1 MNPIGTLITGRLIGW
16 LLAAWALSLG
26 LALGGLWLYMD
37 GSRDAAAA
45 AAGDVAKAQAEAAC
59 AADTKADAEAQEQAV
74 LGAVRGALAERAI
87 AQAELD
93 KARDDEQSALTE
105 RLAAERRRA
114 EQLSTRLRRH
124 LDANPL
130 PAACRLDA
138 ERVRLF
144 NAARRGGTAADD
156 ATPRSGLPALSGVDL
171 PGAPGA
177 GAGAGWHSERG
188 WALVAGLGGWRGAPH
203 LRGELEHLPELRASG
218 DLGGRDP
225 LKVPAL

>member
-16 LLAAWALSLG
+16 LVAVWALSLG
-26 LALGGLWLYMD
+26 LALGGMWLYMD

-45 AAGDVAKAQAEAAC
+45 AAGDVAKANAEAAC
-59 AADTKADAEAQEQAV
+59 AAANEADAQAQEQAV
-74 LGAVRGALAERAI
+74 LAAVRGAIAERAV

-93 KARDDEQSALTE
+93 KARDDEQSALAE

-114 EQLSTRLRRH
+114 DQLSTRLRRH

-130 PAACRLDA
+130 PVACRLDA

-144 NAARRGGTAADD
+144 NAARRGGAAADD
-156 ATPRSGLPALSGVDL
+156 AAARSGMPAVLGVDVPGASGVGAS
-171 PGAPGA
+171 PGRN
-177 GAGAGWHSERG
+177 SERG
-188 WALVAGLGGWRGAPH
+188 WAAVTGLGGWGGASD
-203 LRGELEHLPELRASG
+203 LRREPEYLPELRASG

>member
-16 LLAAWALSLG
+16 LLLAWALSLG

-45 AAGDVAKAQAEAAC
+45 AAGDVAKANAEAAC
-59 AADTKADAEAQEQAV
+59 AAANEADAKAQEQAV
-74 LGAVRGALAERAI
+74 LAAVRGALAERAI

-93 KARDDEQSALTE
+93 KARDEEQSALAE

-124 LDANPL
+124 VDANPL
-130 PAACRLDA
+130 PVACRLDA

-144 NAARRGGTAADD
+144 NAARRRGATADD
-156 ATPRSGLPALSGVDL
+156 AAARSGVPAVPGFYL
-171 PGAPGA
+171 PGAADA
-177 GAGAGWHSERG
+177 GASAGRNGERG
-188 WALVAGLGGWRGAPH
+188 WAGVAGLGGWGGEPY
-203 LRGELEHLPELRASG
+203 LRGEPEHLPELRASG

-225 LKVPAL
+225 LKVPVL